1 MISTSFGR
9 SSPSSASYSARSAA
23 KPGGLMMFGRSP
35 CIAASARIGLAE
47 VEAERRLG
55 QRAAVAPQRVIDD
68 RVFEHALDVI
78 LRLEDRDRLDPV
90 EDGDGPR
97 ARVAV
102 GAQPFVHIAR
112 PGVRS
117 EEHTSELQS
126 LMRISY

>member
-35 CIAASARIGLAE
+35 CIAASARIALAE

-55 QRAAVAPQRVIDD
+55 PRAAVAPQRVIDD

-78 LRLEDRDRLDPV
+78 PRLDDQDRLDPFDHGDV
-90 EDGDGPR
+90 GSRSVVYRRSASERVDHDGR
-97 ARVAV
+97 
-102 GAQPFVHIAR
+102 
-112 PGVRS
+112 
-117 EEHTSELQS
+117 L
-126 LMRISY
+126 

>member
-90 EDGDGPR
+90 E
-97 ARVAV
+97 
-102 GAQPFVHIAR
+102 
-112 PGVRS
+112 VRS
-117 EEHTSELQS
+117 EARRVGKECVSPCSSSWSPNHYKKKKTK
-126 LMRISY
+126 